1 MTKYAFKVTR
11 GQIYKIPENTKNQS
25 SPPDQFLVFASS
37 YNSSLAVPAEMSIIS
52 LTSAVVASE
61 LVRRVLS
68 VDLVSL
74 RRIVSCDNQS
84 GRGVTVIRMSDTA
97 MEFWTAT
104 GDETAAE
111 VAARGKTESFMRQW
125 RNTTFWD
132 VERLDANGSEAMK
145 DGYLHVAAVLNASA
159 AVGKDAKVA
168 ALQAAAKAMIGG
180 VENVYCTQLLRH
192 RMHRP
197 MCNVVHSRCEM
208 APHFFQIPHLPW
220 SR

>member
-1 MTKYAFKVTR
+1 M
-11 GQIYKIPENTKNQS
+11 
-25 SPPDQFLVFASS
+25 LASS
-37 YNSSLAVPAEMSIIS
+37 FSFSLASLAEMSIIS
-52 LTSAVVASE
+52 LTSAVVASL

-145 DGYLHVAAVLNASA
+145 DGYLHGVTARRSSGRSREMELPR
-159 AVGKDAKVA
+159 
-168 ALQAAAKAMIGG
+168 AAATTAAA
-180 VENVYCTQLLRH
+180 R
-192 RMHRP
+192 RAAAAAR
-197 MCNVVHSRCEM
+197 
-208 APHFFQIPHLPW
+208 
-220 SR
+220 